1 MAKSKV
7 EMLLARAAGR
17 SIDEDP
23 QLASDLVDG
32 RLRQLQL
39 SAIAKLRGETK
50 EFVKARLMTRMN
62 DPEFK
67 KIYGNE

>member
-1 MAKSKV
+1 MVEDNLLAGQATEVRWREDILLANSKV

-32 RLRQLQL
+32 RLC
-39 SAIAKLRGETK
+39 
-50 EFVKARLMTRMN
+50 
-62 DPEFK
+62 
-67 KIYGNE
+67 